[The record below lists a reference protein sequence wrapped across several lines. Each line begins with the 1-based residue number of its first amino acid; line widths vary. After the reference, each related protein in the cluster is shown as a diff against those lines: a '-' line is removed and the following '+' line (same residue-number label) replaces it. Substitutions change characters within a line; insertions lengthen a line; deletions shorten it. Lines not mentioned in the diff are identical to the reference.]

1 MRVSDVLRSKGT
13 DVFTVHPDTPVRD
26 FLDILV
32 ERRIGACVLSVD
44 GTTIA
49 GMVSERDIATGL
61 ARRGAELLS
70 TPVSAIASTDV
81 ITAAPDT
88 TLDELMRLMTDR
100 RCRHLPI
107 LENGRL
113 AGLVSIGDVVKHR
126 MDELES
132 EREALVNYISS
143 AG

>member
-1 MRVSDVLRSKGT
+1 
-13 DVFTVHPDTPVRD
+13 
-26 FLDILV
+26 
-32 ERRIGACVLSVD
+32 
-44 GTTIA
+44 
-49 GMVSERDIATGL
+49 
-61 ARRGAELLS
+61 
-70 TPVSAIASTDV
+70 
-81 ITAAPDT
+81 
-88 TLDELMRLMTDR
+88 MRLMTDR